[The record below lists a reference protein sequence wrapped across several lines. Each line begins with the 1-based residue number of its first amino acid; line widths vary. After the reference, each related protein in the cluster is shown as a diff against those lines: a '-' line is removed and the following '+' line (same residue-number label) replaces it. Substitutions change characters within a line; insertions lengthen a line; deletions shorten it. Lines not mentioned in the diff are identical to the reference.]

1 MAKGIIIKTTGEV
14 EPFSVTDDYR
24 SISEAVGGLIDSV
37 SDHESNLVGYVHDEG
52 LLIGLAP
59 NVVASSLFGRPL
71 VGDCVVFGLTDANGI
86 YDGENHDIPE
96 EFLTD
101 DFSRLAGVL
110 NGHPTVR
117 AIVEDEVQ
125 RVVDDPTPR
134 VVALTDDQFDRWLN
148 GEGV

>member
-1 MAKGIIIKTTGEV
+1 MAQGIIIKTTGEV

-37 SDHESNLVGYVHDEG
+37 ADHDTNLVGYVHDEG

-59 NVVASSLFGRPL
+59 NIVASSLFGRPL

-86 YDGENHDIPE
+86 YDGENHDIPAE
-96 EFLTD
+96 YLSDKFLT
-101 DFSRLAGVL
+101 LATVL
-110 NGHPTVR
+110 NDHPNVR
-117 AIVEDEVQ
+117 AIVEAEIQ